1 MSEPTYLALAPMN
14 RMLHSVEPPR
24 PPDEYSVPLGGYDQ
38 RHHPSVPPRLPPSR
52 KSSVHEATHNYLADL
67 KMLDQ
72 DTSPS
77 WRSTPPIE
85 SPASES
91 DDENDASFLRCVLY
105 RDPEPDSTFI
115 PPRHGFQTDET
126 NPLPYRLD
134 EWLSFQYPLQLAD
147 AYNEIYD
154 EYHHHFLTFFENH
167 QLERVDSPV
176 DSMLN
181 NWDSDDE
188 SIISSVASS
197 IPAWS
202 GSLSNL
208 TMHVGAS
215 FLELTPRRDSNGP

>member
-67 KMLDQ
+67 K
-72 DTSPS
+72 
-77 WRSTPPIE
+77 I
-85 SPASES
+85 
-91 DDENDASFLRCVLY
+91 
-105 RDPEPDSTFI
+105 
-115 PPRHGFQTDET
+115 
-126 NPLPYRLD
+126 
-134 EWLSFQYPLQLAD
+134 
-147 AYNEIYD
+147 
-154 EYHHHFLTFFENH
+154 
-167 QLERVDSPV
+167 
-176 DSMLN
+176 
-181 NWDSDDE
+181 DDE